1 MEDLYPVVCRALSF
15 VDCLVFSFCR
25 WINDG
30 DKQIERVWLFF
41 FELQLLRGI
50 CGLRAMLLRQP
61 LLMTCT
67 SILTTQQLQSSSPEY
82 QSLPF
87 PACSL
92 KSDTHLHLHPPVH
105 LSFKQHKPCRLLWT
119 FCRLNS
125 FKISFNYRPS
135 ETGETFFFF
144 FLNWQ
149 LQLLLLVLFWGQ
161 SLMNNICPW
170 RW

>member
-1 MEDLYPVVCRALSF
+1 MMETNKSRECGFFSLSYSCCVVF
-15 VDCLVFSFCR
+15 VASGLCFSGSHC
-25 WINDG
+25 WWHV
-30 DKQIERVWLFF
+30 Q
-41 FELQLLRGI
+41 
-50 CGLRAMLLRQP
+50 A
-61 LLMTCT
+61 
-67 SILTTQQLQSSSPEY
+67 SSQHSSCSP
-82 QSLPF
+82 
-87 PACSL
+87 
-92 KSDTHLHLHPPVH
+92 LHLNISPS
-105 LSFKQHKPCRLLWT
+105 LSLLAAWNQT
-119 FCRLNS
+119 HTCIYTLLCTFLSSNINHAGCSEHFCRLNS